1 MIVILTFLTKIVI
14 NESAYSVPL
23 DTPITSFSRRHH
35 RHRSLVTLHFLVNHR
50 LNLCCVLCSV
60 NTLTYCLLVDI
71 LTIISK
77 TCILWEE
84 IVRIKGVLLI
94 QCYNQLTTPLVL
106 IKIEDRLS
114 RGVDYQIITG
124 IYDSCWRDLPRTRL
138 SANGRKCE
146 YFLMREYEN
155 SLADGQ
161 SWAIVERNMMLC
173 LFWKLLKISSKTTV

>member
-23 DTPITSFSRRHH
+23 DTPIISFPGQHH
-35 RHRSLVTLHFLVNHR
+35 RYRSLVALRFLVNHR

-60 NTLTYCLLVDI
+60 NTLTYYLSVDI
-71 LTIISK
+71 LIIISK

-94 QCYNQLTTPLVL
+94 QCYNQLTTSLVL
-106 IKIEDRLS
+106 IEIGDRLS
-114 RGVDYQIITG
+114 RGVDYQIVTE
-124 IYDSCWRDLPRTRL
+124 IYDYCWRDLLRTRL
-138 SANGRKCE
+138 SANGRKCK

-155 SLADGQ
+155 FLAD
-161 SWAIVERNMMLC
+161 R
-173 LFWKLLKISSKTTV
+173 